1 MRAAPG
7 FVLSLLVCMLMGT
20 AGCGTLYSETR
31 DKQGQAAREA
41 WQKVDLA
48 SQIAAPR
55 KNHAALLDKQLQVE
69 ESLALARREQL
80 ARRIATG
87 GTVEE
92 TLASPV
98 REDLQRLA
106 GGRDQAK
113 QWLDAL
119 DDEAFAR
126 QALLKFDTEFQRFGL
141 EMPPCDR
148 FSKAETRAALDAWV
162 AKQPAPRAQAV
173 TAAIRGASTACDDKR
188 LRATQSLSLGSSE
201 LQQTRDA
208 TKRATEALAAKRA
221 ASLDQRNLF
230 RAAKA
235 EYDAAAAALAT
246 EPTAARDRVQAAARK
261 LQELAAQLSGLQDA
275 FSVRF
280 ISQEQQKSLDELL
293 STILDTPAGTAP
305 AADSSQAAVA
315 LVLLPDLIDSART
328 SLADAR
334 KPHLVPFVLA
344 KDLARIRAD
353 AAARDVAAQE
363 TAVDLQRQKLSRQT
377 ERARTLRDADVN
389 LGLVDAARLN
399 DSAAHALSPVQQ
411 VPGARDKAASKVLDD
426 KIRLWKAAAFYLH
439 ARGQLEADVGK
450 VDYQVNALEYER
462 ALAYAESNV
471 AQWNALIST
480 SVDQMAAFGAAG
492 IRSEDVVALLNSLTL
507 LWIGKG
513 VN

>member
-1 MRAAPG
+1 MRAPG
-7 FVLSLLVCMLMGT
+7 YATPLLACVLMIT
-20 AGCGTLYSETR
+20 AGCGTFYSETR
-31 DKQGQAAREA
+31 DKQGQAAKAA

-48 SQIAAPR
+48 SQIAVPR

-69 ESLALARREQL
+69 ESLVLARREQL
-80 ARRIATG
+80 ARGMATG
-87 GTVEE
+87 GTVEA

-98 REDLQRLA
+98 RADLQRLA
-106 GGRDQAK
+106 GGRDQAR

-126 QALLKFDTEFQRFGL
+126 KALLKFDTEFQRFGL
-141 EMPPCDR
+141 EMPPCDQ

-162 AKQPAPRAQAV
+162 AQQPAAKAQAV
-173 TAAIRGASTACDDKR
+173 KVAIQGAGAACNDKR
-188 LRATQSLSLGSSE
+188 LRATGSLALGNSE

-208 TKRATEALAAKRA
+208 TKQATEALAAKRA

-235 EYDAAAAALAT
+235 EYDAAAAALAAD
-246 EPTAARDRVQAAARK
+246 PTASRDRVQAAARK
-261 LQELAAQLSGLQDA
+261 LQELAARLSGLQDA

-293 STILDTPAGTAP
+293 STILDTPAGTTP
-305 AADSSQAAVA
+305 AADSSRAAMA
-315 LVLLPDLIDSART
+315 LVLLPDLVDSART

-344 KDLARIRAD
+344 KELARIRAD
-353 AAARDVAAQE
+353 AAARDVSAQE
-363 TAVDLQRQKLSRQT
+363 TAVGLQQQKLARQT
-377 ERARTLRDADVN
+377 ERVRTLRDADIN
-389 LGLVDAARLN
+389 LGLVDAALLN
-399 DSAAHALSPVQQ
+399 GSAAHALSPVRQM
-411 VPGARDKAASKVLDD
+411 PDTRDKAASKALDD

-450 VDYQVNALEYER
+450 LDYQVNALEYGR
-462 ALAYAESNV
+462 ALAYAESNI
-471 AQWNALIST
+471 AQWNTLIST

-492 IRSEDVVALLNSLTL
+492 IKSEDVVALLNSLTL